1 MFISGKSKAKTTLNK
16 TNKKTKPDKKSKLR
30 TLISSVLQFLFLFQ
44 IKNQHQI
51 AAHTDECF
59 IQLAPY
65 LFHTFVHQ
73 TWTRDSCSQV
83 LLQALSDEN
92 ARHCPFPHSGGLH
105 VPHLLSGNLCIKDVA
120 FYLADKGPLCTCIFL
135 SRNKW
140 WGCLLRHYLCC
151 LIMQLHIKVYLAAA
165 VGACWK
171 AAGSPRGPCFSKFTS
186 AGDAFDPGGNNNL
199 HGNERTGR
207 PDLNAT
213 HKCGYAKTE
222 LLPSSW
228 MPPSSLPQ
236 FLFLQQLPRCGVVK
250 KKQTSKRSSQLRL
263 NRVP

>member
-1 MFISGKSKAKTTLNK
+1 MYFIHSCIKLEPETLA
-16 TNKKTKPDKKSKLR
+16 LR
-30 TLISSVLQFLFLFQ
+30 SSCRLWVMETLGAEV
-44 IKNQHQI
+44 
-51 AAHTDECF
+51 T
-59 IQLAPY
+59 
-65 LFHTFVHQ
+65 
-73 TWTRDSCSQV
+73 
-83 LLQALSDEN
+83 
-92 ARHCPFPHSGGLH
+92 CPFPHSGGLH

-140 WGCLLRHYLCC
+140 CGCLLRHYLCC
-151 LIMQLHIKVYLAAA
+151 LIMQRHIKVYLAAA

-213 HKCGYAKTE
+213 RKCGHAKTE
-222 LLPSSW
+222 LLPSSR
-228 MPPSSLPQ
+228 MPPSSSPQ
-236 FLFLQQLPRCGVVK
+236 FVFLQQLPWCGVVK